1 MRANTINDIHAARSP
16 AGQLI
21 NSDTARG
28 NMNNNIIPRELSKS
42 WSTFRG
48 TFSINV
54 PSTRRPI
61 IRNMVL
67 GKWRTDRIL
76 YIHASKLVSIRGS
89 DCAFGVF
96 DPFGTFGILG
106 VLGEL
111 GCDILQ
117 GGGILLS
124 FDFTHR
130 L

>member
-21 NSDTARG
+21 NNDTSKG
-28 NMNNNIIPRELSKS
+28 NMKIAIIPSELSKS
-42 WSTFRG
+42 WTTFRG

-54 PSTRRPI
+54 PNTRRPI
-61 IRNMVL
+61 IRNIVL

-89 DCAFGVF
+89 ACAFG
-96 DPFGTFGILG
+96 GLG

-111 GCDILQ
+111 GCDIL
-117 GGGILLS
+117 
-124 FDFTHR
+124 
-130 L
+130 

>member
-21 NSDTARG
+21 NSDTPRG
-28 NMNNNIIPRELSKS
+28 NIKSSIIPSELSKS

-48 TFSINV
+48 TFSMNV
-54 PSTRRPI
+54 PSTRRLI

-76 YIHASKLVSIRGS
+76 YIHASKLVSIMGS
-89 DCAFGVF
+89 DCVFG
-96 DPFGTFGILG
+96 GLG

>member
-1 MRANTINDIHAARSP
+1 MKSAV
-16 AGQLI
+16 
-21 NSDTARG
+21 
-28 NMNNNIIPRELSKS
+28 IPSELSKS
-42 WSTFRG
+42 RTTFRG

-61 IRNMVL
+61 IRNIVL

-76 YIHASKLVSIRGS
+76 YIHASKLVSIRASACGFG
-89 DCAFGVF
+89 DFGAFG
-96 DPFGTFGILG
+96 DFGVLDILG

-111 GCDILQ
+111 GCDILHC
-117 GGGILLS
+117 GGILLS